1 MALTSPVAE
10 VGSNN
15 IGDDVENPDELDENS
30 RDLLQQPSDGY
41 LELPFGLPAVME
53 SDENEDKEA
62 LPSARTSGPTFED
75 EIVVIRPDSKQGSFP
90 VSREIQMPSF
100 VSDAEEVPLPASTM
114 DLEAAAGDSSTSTDV
129 EITNLAELPDIARRD
144 SDQSVDID
152 LV

>member
-90 VSREIQMPSF
+90 F
-100 VSDAEEVPLPASTM
+100 Y
-114 DLEAAAGDSSTSTDV
+114 SS
-129 EITNLAELPDIARRD
+129 L
-144 SDQSVDID
+144 
-152 LV
+152 